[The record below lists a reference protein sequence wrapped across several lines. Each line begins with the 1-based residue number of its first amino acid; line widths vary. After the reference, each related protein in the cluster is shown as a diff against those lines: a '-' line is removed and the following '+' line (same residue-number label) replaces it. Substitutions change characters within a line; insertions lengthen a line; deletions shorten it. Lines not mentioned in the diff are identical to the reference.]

1 MNECVAALFRAVEIR
16 RASIRACGSGI
27 AALVCAV
34 VAGGLGLDL
43 CESAFGQVP
52 QSLNGAP
59 VQVQPYVPE
68 PGVPLITI
76 TPGTLNPFPI
86 GDGTGSSG
94 DGTGNGGDGTALASD
109 GTGTSGGNIGVDGSG
124 GGVVSGS
131 GALNTMLGTAW
142 GATAVANAQAIGVNP
157 SALAA
162 TCVLESGCQ
171 NVQGSGSIAGA
182 FQMTAATYTAMINA
196 AIAQNP
202 TLANQL
208 TSGLAGQMDPVTESI
223 AASEYLYQ
231 GAQYLQGYGISDP
244 TVLDVRGYYQF
255 GPAAG
260 GALANATDEESMAAV
275 LSNYPQSVLAKN
287 GITPGETVGQ
297 WRASISAK
305 IGNAAGQSVL
315 T

>member
-1 MNECVAALFRAVEIR
+1 MDECVVALLRAAKIR
-16 RASIRACGSGI
+16 RILIPVCGSRIVAVAAAAI
-27 AALVCAV
+27 AGELVF
-34 VAGGLGLDL
+34 
-43 CESAFGQVP
+43 ESVFGQVP
-52 QSLNGAP
+52 QTLSGAP

-76 TPGTLNPFPI
+76 TPGTPNPFPI
-86 GDGTGSSG
+86 GDGTGSGS
-94 DGTGNGGDGTALASD
+94 DGTGNGGDGAVA
-109 GTGTSGGNIGVDGSG
+109 GDGSG
-124 GGVVSGS
+124 GDNTGGVGTLSGAVNGS
-131 GALNTMLGTAW
+131 GALTAMLGTAW

-202 TLANQL
+202 SLANQI
-208 TSGLAGQMDPVTESI
+208 TPGLAGQMDPATESI
-223 AASEYLYQ
+223 AASEYLFQ
-231 GAQYLQGYGISDP
+231 GAQYLQASGISDP

-297 WRASISAK
+297 WRASVSSK
-305 IGNAAGQSVL
+305 IGNAAGQPVL